1 MLLKC
6 KSGWGLK
13 FCISHSFQ
21 KMSVMLLS
29 GLPLSSKCVLK
40 GEAVN
45 SSSEVIMSTECRI
58 QHFQIV
64 WIWTSYVISCS
75 LSSSVKWDKKEWGY
89 PTGLLCRTNEFIHV
103 KHIELYLALTTTI
116 LLSTDLGKQLPYPI
130 IFMAIPC
137 YTSLIAPLSLHG
149 TFSIPWQGH
158 KT

>member
-13 FCISHSFQ
+13 FCVSHNFQ

-29 GLPLSSKCVLK
+29 ALPLSSKCVLK
-40 GEAVN
+40 GQAVN

-64 WIWTSYVISCS
+64 WIWTSYVISRS

-89 PTGLLCRTNEFIHV
+89 STGLLCRTNEFIHV
-103 KHIELYLALTTTI
+103 NVALTTTI
-116 LLSTDLGKQLPYPI
+116 LLSILLLSWRTA
-130 IFMAIPC
+130 AISHHI
-137 YTSLIAPLSLHG
+137 YGHPLLHFFNSP
-149 TFSIPWQGH
+149 TKSTRYILNPL
-158 KT
+158 TRS